1 MRPPVCA
8 VCERML
14 DEPAAGLVRF
24 QPTDESRAWRE
35 RAERDG
41 FVGHPPDEGWF
52 CATHVDRARELA
64 TTHALADALRRVAF
78 DARRAAN
85 RAQSVDTQRT
95 DAPVIRTRPIAPRG
109 IDELGRAFRELVP
122 ALAELV
128 GVPAPRLE
136 RVSTR
141 TWHPMDGSVAPD
153 CPFADDIRWTEPD
166 APISLSGDRAWW
178 NPDTLARASE
188 TLSVRV
194 PRSDIDV
201 SITGAIPADG
211 SSRMVTELMVL
222 RRLPDE
228 IAAVLD
234 AALPP
239 PAP

>member
-153 CPFADDIRWTEPD
+153 
-166 APISLSGDRAWW
+166 
-178 NPDTLARASE
+178 
-188 TLSVRV
+188 
-194 PRSDIDV
+194 
-201 SITGAIPADG
+201 
-211 SSRMVTELMVL
+211 
-222 RRLPDE
+222 
-228 IAAVLD
+228 
-234 AALPP
+234 
-239 PAP
+239 